1 MSYSNKVVNLI
12 RQWDEEHE
20 SSKKIHKQDMKVK
33 KVELNLALD
42 QLKEIKIFNKSL
54 LRENKNLWN
63 MVMKGGK
70 QKPLRGTKGHCVS
83 EREDAVA
90 VEEDKEEDA
99 AVEAEEDSV
108 VAVEAVEASVVAVE
122 AEEDSVVDVEES
134 VAVEPEEE
142 EDAAVDEKSV
152 AVEEED
158 AAVDE
163 KSVAVEEESV
173 AVEEEESV
181 AVEEE
186 SVAVEEAVV
195 VEEEEEVFLVKI
207 EGKEY
212 YTTNEKSGLI
222 YESLADDEVGDEV
235 GYYEDGEPG
244 FYE

>member
-152 AVEEED
+152 AVEEE
-158 AAVDE
+158 
-163 KSVAVEEESV
+163 SV